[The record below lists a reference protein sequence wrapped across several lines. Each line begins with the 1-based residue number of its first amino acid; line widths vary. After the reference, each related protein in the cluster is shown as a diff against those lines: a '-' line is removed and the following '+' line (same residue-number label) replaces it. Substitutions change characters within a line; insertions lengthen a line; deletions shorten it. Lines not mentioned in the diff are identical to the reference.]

1 MPGSQ
6 RILLVLP
13 SWTYRTQAFMRAAGE
28 LDADLIVA
36 SDHKQAMSD
45 LVPDR
50 SLTLNFRKP
59 AHIAER
65 VRDLHERQPI
75 DAVVGVDDLSAWVA
89 AVAGQAIGLPVHQ
102 SEAVAVTRNK
112 LRMREAF
119 AAAGLPTPAFRAVPL
134 HRPAPLSKRR
144 IDYPCVVKPLFLS
157 ASRGVTRA
165 NDRAGLSAAM
175 REIARLYS
183 ETDVRARALPG
194 ETDLAL
200 VEDYI
205 PGIEVAVEGML
216 LDGELK
222 ALAIF
227 DKPDPLEGPHFVETI
242 YVTPSRLPAYV
253 QREILHMTHRAA
265 HAIGLRRGP
274 VHAELRVN
282 ADGVWPVEVAARS
295 IGGLCSR
302 VLRFR
307 ERPEDPEATLSLESL
322 ILRQAL
328 GRDIA
333 AIQRER
339 PAAAVMMLPIPREG
353 RLLRVAG
360 VEAARA
366 VPGIEDL
373 VITIPEET
381 AVVPMPWGGR
391 YLGFLFARAD
401 LPEEAE
407 AAIRR
412 AYGELSVVYGD
423 A

>member
-1 MPGSQ
+1 M
-6 RILLVLP
+6 
-13 SWTYRTQAFMRAAGE
+13 
-28 LDADLIVA
+28 
-36 SDHKQAMSD
+36 
-45 LVPDR
+45 
-50 SLTLNFRKP
+50 
-59 AHIAER
+59 
-65 VRDLHERQPI
+65 
-75 DAVVGVDDLSAWVA
+75 
-89 AVAGQAIGLPVHQ
+89 
-102 SEAVAVTRNK
+102 
-112 LRMREAF
+112 
-119 AAAGLPTPAFRAVPL
+119 
-134 HRPAPLSKRR
+134 
-144 IDYPCVVKPLFLS
+144 
-157 ASRGVTRA
+157 
-165 NDRAGLSAAM
+165 
-175 REIARLYS
+175 
-183 ETDVRARALPG
+183 
-194 ETDLAL
+194 
-200 VEDYI
+200 
-205 PGIEVAVEGML
+205 
-216 LDGELK
+216 
-222 ALAIF
+222 
-227 DKPDPLEGPHFVETI
+227 
-242 YVTPSRLPAYV
+242 
-253 QREILHMTHRAA
+253 
-265 HAIGLRRGP
+265 
-274 VHAELRVN
+274 HAELRVN